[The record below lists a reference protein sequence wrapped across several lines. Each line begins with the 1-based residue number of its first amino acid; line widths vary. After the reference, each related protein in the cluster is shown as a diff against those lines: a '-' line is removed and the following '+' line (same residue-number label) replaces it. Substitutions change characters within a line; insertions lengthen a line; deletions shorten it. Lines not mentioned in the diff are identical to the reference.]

1 MANHRNST
9 EVLFFILIMPAVNVC
24 ICMILSALPLHVS
37 DGYKTPVRS
46 VNHTKGSSLFLE
58 IHFIIGHLCSAHL
71 TKLDKRKENAQSISG
86 TCSWTCCLIF
96 SLSITYSNKKLCIK
110 KFQTQ
115 HCFMNKDPP
124 SLSICEEKQLKAKKV
139 MAAK

>member
-1 MANHRNST
+1 MAQKLCLLRYKSWPTIETCT

-71 TKLDKRKENAQSISG
+71 TKLVKEKKNAQSVSC
-86 TCSWTCCLIF
+86 TCSSTCCLIF
-96 SLSITYSNKKLCIK
+96 STSYIV
-110 KFQTQ
+110 
-115 HCFMNKDPP
+115 P
-124 SLSICEEKQLKAKKV
+124 KKV
-139 MAAK
+139 

>member
-1 MANHRNST
+1 MAQKLCLLRYKSWPTIETCT

-71 TKLDKRKENAQSISG
+71 TKLGKRKEE
-86 TCSWTCCLIF
+86 CSKRFMHMFFNMLLNFFYFIYC
-96 SLSITYSNKKLCIK
+96 SKKGLEN
-110 KFQTQ
+110 FQTQ
-115 HCFMNKDPP
+115 H
-124 SLSICEEKQLKAKKV
+124 
-139 MAAK
+139 

>member
-1 MANHRNST
+1 MAQKLCLLRYKSWPTTETCT

-71 TKLDKRKENAQSISG
+71 TSKLGKRKENAQSVSC
-86 TCSWTCCLIF
+86 TCS
-96 SLSITYSNKKLCIK
+96 
-110 KFQTQ
+110 
-115 HCFMNKDPP
+115 
-124 SLSICEEKQLKAKKV
+124 
-139 MAAK
+139 